1 MIRKPVV
8 LCAPEPRSLDLIFT
22 KADRSLLDQCYQLVE
37 MPAAQVETIDDELA
51 GNVNYIIGQPALSQD
66 TLTRMSSLKAIFNVE
81 SNLVDNM
88 PYHYLFERG
97 IHVLTTGSVFAQ
109 PVAELG
115 LAMALCLA
123 RDVVAADV
131 AFQQGQ
137 ERWGGESNQHATLLS
152 ESTIGILGFGDLGRA
167 IAQLLSGFRAAVS
180 VYDPWLPASTLIEAG
195 VKPATL
201 DEVMSESDTVFVV
214 ASVTSDNQHFINAEL
229 LSKMKHR
236 ASLILLSRAEIV
248 DFDHVMQFVQQGKIL
263 VASDVFPEEPL
274 PGDHPVRTLS
284 GFIRS
289 AHRAGALDSA
299 FKKMGQLVLD
309 DMSLME
315 RQLPPIRCKRAERET
330 VSRMRSMP
338 VTNN

>member
-1 MIRKPVV
+1 MIQKPVV

-22 KADRSLLDQCYQLVE
+22 KADRSLLDQSYQLEE
-37 MPAAQVETIDDELA
+37 MSATQVDAIDDKLA
-51 GNVNYIIGQPALSQD
+51 GSISYIIGQPALSQN
-66 TLTRMSSLKAIFNVE
+66 TLERMTRLKAIFNVE
-81 SNLVDNM
+81 SNLINNM

-97 IHVLTTGSVFAQ
+97 IYVLTTGSVFAQ

-123 RDVVAADV
+123 RDVVTADA

-137 ERWGGESNQHATLLS
+137 EQWGGDSNQQARLLS
-152 ESTIGILGFGDLGRA
+152 ASNIGIIGFGDLGRA
-167 IAQLLSGFRAAVS
+167 IAQLLSGFRASVS
-180 VYDPWLPASTLIEAG
+180 VYDPWLPAATLTEAG

-201 DEVMSESDTVFVV
+201 DELMSDSDTVFVV
-214 ASVTSDNQHFINAEL
+214 ASVTSDNQHFINTEL

-236 ASLILLSRAEIV
+236 ASLVLLSRAEVV
-248 DFDHVMQFVQQGKIL
+248 DFDDLVQFVKQGKIL

-274 PGDHPVRTLS
+274 PSDHPVRTLD
-284 GFIRS
+284 GFLRS

-309 DMSLME
+309 DMSLMD
-315 RQLPPIRCKRAERET
+315 RDLPPIRCKRAERET